1 MPLDDTPP
9 LKPEFEKSV
18 QGRPPKR
25 RAPPYSL
32 RLSQADRER
41 LEQDALGMSLAA
53 YIRWR
58 LFDPES
64 PPPRQRGKVPVKDQQ
79 ALSGLLAQLGKS
91 HLANNL
97 NQLAR
102 AANSGSLPVS
112 PDVEAA
118 LRHAA
123 AEIVAMRVLLID
135 ALGLKDAPR

>member
-9 LKPEFEKSV
+9 LKPEFEKSAE
-18 QGRPPKR
+18 GAAPKR

-32 RLSQADRER
+32 RLSPADRER
-41 LEQDALGMSLAA
+41 LERDALGMSLAA

-58 LFDPES
+58 LFDPQS
-64 PPPRQRGKVPVKDQQ
+64 PPPRHRGKAPVKDQQ

-91 HLANNL
+91 HLSNNL

-102 AANSGSLPVS
+102 AVNTGSLPVS

-123 AEIVAMRVLLID
+123 AEIVAMRALLID
-135 ALGLKDAPR
+135 ALGLRDEPR

>member
-1 MPLDDTPP
+1 
-9 LKPEFEKSV
+9 
-18 QGRPPKR
+18 
-25 RAPPYSL
+25 
-32 RLSQADRER
+32 
-41 LEQDALGMSLAA
+41 MSLAA

-112 PDVEAA
+112 PDVEAV

-123 AEIVAMRVLLID
+123 AEIVAMRALLID

>member
-18 QGRPPKR
+18 EGAPPKR
-25 RAPPYSL
+25 RAPPYSF

-41 LEQDALGMSLAA
+41 LERDSRGMSLAS

-58 LFDPES
+58 LFDPNS

-79 ALSGLLAQLGKS
+79 ALSGLLAHLGKS
-91 HLANNL
+91 QLANNL

-118 LRHAA
+118 LRRAA
-123 AEIVAMRVLLID
+123 AEVSAMRALLID
-135 ALGLKDAPR
+135 ALGLKDEPQ

>member
-1 MPLDDTPP
+1 MPLESTPP

-18 QGRPPKR
+18 EGPPPKR

-32 RLSQADRER
+32 RLSQEDRER
-41 LEQDALGMSLAA
+41 LERDALGMSLAS

-58 LFDPES
+58 LFDPDS

-79 ALSGLLAQLGKS
+79 ALSGLLAHLGKS
-91 HLANNL
+91 QLANNL

-102 AANSGSLPVS
+102 AANSGSLPVT

-118 LRHAA
+118 LRRAA
-123 AEIVAMRVLLID
+123 AEVTAMRALLID
-135 ALGLKDAPR
+135 ALGLKDEPR

>member
-18 QGRPPKR
+18 EGAPPKR

-41 LEQDALGMSLAA
+41 LERDALGMSLAS

-58 LFDPES
+58 LFNPDS

-79 ALSGLLAQLGKS
+79 ALSGLLAHLGKS
-91 HLANNL
+91 QLANNL

-102 AANSGSLPVS
+102 AANSGSLPVG

-118 LRHAA
+118 LLRAA
-123 AEIVAMRVLLID
+123 AEVTAMRALLIE
-135 ALGLKDAPR
+135 ALGLKDGPR

>member
-1 MPLDDTPP
+1 MPLETTPP

-18 QGRPPKR
+18 EGPPPKR

-41 LEQDALGMSLAA
+41 LERDSRGMSLAS

-58 LFDPES
+58 LFAPDS

-79 ALSGLLAQLGKS
+79 ALSGLLAHLGKS
-91 HLANNL
+91 QLANNL

-102 AANSGSLPVS
+102 AANSGSLPVG

-118 LRHAA
+118 LLRAA
-123 AEIVAMRVLLID
+123 AEVTAMRALLIE
-135 ALGLKDAPR
+135 ALGLKDGPR

>member
-18 QGRPPKR
+18 VSRPRKR
-25 RAPPYSL
+25 RTPPYSL
-32 RLSQADRER
+32 RLSSVDRER
-41 LEQDALGMSLAA
+41 LERDALGMSLAA

-58 LFDPES
+58 LFDPQS
-64 PPPRQRGKVPVKDQQ
+64 PPPRQRGKAPVKDQQ
-79 ALSGLLAQLGKS
+79 ALSSLLAQLGKS

-112 PDVEAA
+112 PDVEAE

-123 AEIVAMRVLLID
+123 AEIVAMRALLID
-135 ALGLKDAPR
+135 ALGLWDEPR